1 MGTYYRW
8 RCDEKRE
15 LFDPGEI
22 LGPDCPQSGYGI
34 KASSIPFSAWVVGA
48 LATDRWLGCAVRLV
62 GDYGDE
68 YDCDGYEEVSQ
79 YVLRHLTH
87 RAPPEEL
94 RFLVGEVRRARG
106 EDVPRELDRSG
117 HVGEFSQK
125 EYDEHVRILADHA
138 RVDWPP
144 HCRDE
149 DCVHFGE
156 RHQGDHVPTR
166 PLPVGRRVR
175 QYAVGLGR
183 GDALPGGEVGLECE
197 VQHDFTVGSLH
208 FSGDTEHFHV
218 VRVSL
223 TGLELP
229 ILTGVPTSVAGPNTR
244 GLPLEGKVGVGQ
256 KIVVVVRNVSGKPAT
271 IVGGVLGTVVEEP
284 GGEP

>member
-1 MGTYYRW
+1 M
-8 RCDEKRE
+8 
-15 LFDPGEI
+15 
-22 LGPDCPQSGYGI
+22 
-34 KASSIPFSAWVVGA
+34 
-48 LATDRWLGCAVRLV
+48 
-62 GDYGDE
+62 
-68 YDCDGYEEVSQ
+68 
-79 YVLRHLTH
+79 
-87 RAPPEEL
+87 PEERTCPESSTEVVTL
-94 RFLVGEVRRARG
+94 GSLVK
-106 EDVPRELDRSG
+106 RSTM
-117 HVGEFSQK
+117 STS
-125 EYDEHVRILADHA
+125 RILADHA

-183 GDALPGGEVGLECE
+183 GDALPGGEVSLECE

-244 GLPLEGKVGVGQ
+244 GLPLRGK
-256 KIVVVVRNVSGKPAT
+256 SW
-271 IVGGVLGTVVEEP
+271 GGPEDCGRGPKCFWRTSYDNGRCP
-284 GGEP
+284 WDCGGGARR